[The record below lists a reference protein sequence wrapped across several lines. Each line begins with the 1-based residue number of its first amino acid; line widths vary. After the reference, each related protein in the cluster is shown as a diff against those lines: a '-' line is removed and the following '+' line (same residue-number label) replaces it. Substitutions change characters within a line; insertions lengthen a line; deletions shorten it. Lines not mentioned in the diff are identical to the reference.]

1 TGELSWAQLDNS
13 SLQIVAPVLP
23 GSESLIVSSL
33 SGPAVFGFTVS
44 NGDLVLQQARDA
56 EFHVSTYAHALHQDV
71 PNVVSL
77 NVDDRTVHVGSHQL
91 IPDEESGEP
100 LQGAAYDQI
109 VFGGASDTTLGPIVV
124 AANRVDQ
131 PTHHRMVSLLS
142 ALTGAANT
150 VQQDAQH
157 FVPSGYATMDDHG
170 HLLASFRGDRPE
182 QLASVTKVLTC
193 F

>member
-1 TGELSWAQLDNS
+1 PLPHP
-13 SLQIVAPVLP
+13 SLFPYTTLFR
-23 GSESLIVSSL
+23 SL

-100 LQGAAYDQI
+100 DRKSTRLN
-109 VFGGASDTTLGPIVV
+109 SS
-124 AANRVDQ
+124 
-131 PTHHRMVSLLS
+131 HVSTS
-142 ALTGAANT
+142 
-150 VQQDAQH
+150 
-157 FVPSGYATMDDHG
+157 
-170 HLLASFRGDRPE
+170 
-182 QLASVTKVLTC
+182 
-193 F
+193 